1 MGKEDMIR
9 QILKGYEADFH
20 SMSPAE
26 LERELKSESTRLSEI
41 TYSEVEELYYRV
53 NPSISLLQV

>member
-9 QILKGYEADFH
+9 QILKGLESDFH

-41 TYSEVEELYYRV
+41 TYSEVEELYYKV
-53 NPSISLLQV
+53 NPSVSLLQV